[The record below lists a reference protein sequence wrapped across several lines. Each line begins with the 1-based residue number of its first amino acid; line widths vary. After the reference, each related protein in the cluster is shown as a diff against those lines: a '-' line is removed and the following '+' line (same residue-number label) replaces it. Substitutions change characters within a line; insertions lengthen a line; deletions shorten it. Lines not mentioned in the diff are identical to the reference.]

1 MAERKTDG
9 RERRRLGLDRLRAK
23 LDLISTKPGITADE
37 AERILVERGLTDDPE
52 VLGRE
57 AEKRVAR
64 VIGKSPLVRSVRM
77 TEPRSEEDLD
87 GKDMEVIPRL
97 RLRLLD
103 KYYVQAKSSQEGVNR
118 FRQWI
123 ADWLMSWR
131 EDLWEAKKSGPVE
144 FKKRLDREVDE
155 ELLKRKIVVI
165 IGGVRQTE
173 DDILEAHAE
182 RVKALYSYWQ
192 ARSGKA

>member
-1 MAERKTDG
+1 MET
-9 RERRRLGLDRLRAK
+9 
-23 LDLISTKPGITADE
+23 
-37 AERILVERGLTDDPE
+37 GLTDDPE
-52 VLGRE
+52 AIGRE
-57 AEKRVAR
+57 TEKRVAR
-64 VIGKSPLVRSVRM
+64 VIGKSPLVRSV
-77 TEPRSEEDLD
+77 DLD
-87 GKDMEVIPRL
+87 GKDMEVIPRSK
-97 RLRLLD
+97 LRLLD
-103 KYYVQAKSSQEGVNR
+103 KYYVQVESSGEGVNR

-155 ELLKRKIVVI
+155 ELLKRKIIVI
-165 IGGVRQTE
+165 IGGVKQTE

-192 ARSGKA
+192 AKSEEA